1 MLDQIFPRYPLKR
14 FKVFSAA
21 IVLILSMSLNSC
33 SSGPLS
39 GNDNTDA
46 DIEERVLQIIRD
58 NPEVILE
65 SVQAYQQQ
73 QQQALNNGQQEFL
86 DGMKA
91 NPKSVIGDSPTTGA
105 ASQEIVLLEFSD
117 FQCPFCSKA
126 QDTIKKFIDGHNDKV
141 TLVFKHLPL
150 SRIHPEAIPAA
161 QAAWAAQQQGKF
173 WEYHNA
179 LFAQQ
184 DQLGEDLYLAIARD
198 LNLDLDKF
206 EQDRKSEAAIAAL
219 EADIQMARTLGV
231 SGTPF
236 FVLNGEPLS
245 GAVELSE
252 FEKILAK
259 VTQ

>member
-1 MLDQIFPRYPLKR
+1 MLDQIFPKYPLKR
-14 FKVFSAA
+14 FKVFGTA
-21 IVLILSMSLNSC
+21 IVLILSISLNSC
-33 SSGPLS
+33 SSGPPS
-39 GNDNTDA
+39 ANGKTDA
-46 DIEERVLQIIRD
+46 DIEEQVLQIIRD

-65 SVQAYQQQ
+65 SVQTYQQE
-73 QQQALNNGQQEFL
+73 QQQALSNGQQDFL
-86 DGMKA
+86 KGMKA
-91 NPKSVIGDSPTTGA
+91 NPQSVIGQSPTTGA
-105 ASQEIVLLEFSD
+105 AAQEIVLLEFSD
-117 FQCPFCSKA
+117 FQCPFCAKS
-126 QDTIKKFIDGHNDKV
+126 QDTIKKFIDANNDKV

-179 LFAQQ
+179 LFAKQ

-206 EQDRKSEAAIAAL
+206 NQDRKSEAAIAAL
-219 EADIQMARTLGV
+219 ETDIQMARTIGV

-236 FVLNGEPLS
+236 FVMNGEPLS
-245 GAVELSE
+245 GAVEFSE

-259 VTQ
+259 VSK

>member
-14 FKVFSAA
+14 LKIFSTA

-39 GNDNTDA
+39 ANGNTDA
-46 DIEERVLQIIRD
+46 DIEEQVLQIIRD

-73 QQQALNNGQQEFL
+73 QQQALSNGQQDFL
-86 DGMKA
+86 DKMKA
-91 NPKSVIGDSPTTGA
+91 NPQSVIGNSPTTGA

-117 FQCPFCSKA
+117 FQCPFCAKA
-126 QDTIKKFIDGHNDKV
+126 QDTIKKFIDGNNDKV

-179 LFAQQ
+179 LFAKQ

-206 EQDRKSEAAIAAL
+206 DLDRKSEAAIAAL
-219 EADIQMARTLGV
+219 ETDIQMARTLGV

-245 GAVELSE
+245 GAAELSE

-259 VTQ
+259 VSK